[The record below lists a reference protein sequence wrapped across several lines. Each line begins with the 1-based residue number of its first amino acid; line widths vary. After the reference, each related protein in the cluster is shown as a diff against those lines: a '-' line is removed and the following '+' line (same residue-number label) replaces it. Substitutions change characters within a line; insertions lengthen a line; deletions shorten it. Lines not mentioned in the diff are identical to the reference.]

1 MNINKEFECD
11 VLIVG
16 GGIAGLIA
24 AERSLKTFK
33 KVCIIDSSKICSGAS
48 YFPLKA
54 TLGIQV
60 TKNKNDYDKYYED
73 ISNMGKN
80 VENPELIKTYIK
92 NIKNNIHLLKRI
104 GFKPWLRKD
113 ERPACFAKH
122 SRNIYLINDWN
133 GARKR
138 ANKIFRKNKR
148 LKIFER
154 STLLRII
161 KRDDKVVGA
170 VFQND
175 DKFFFIKSKVII
187 LASGGVAGNYKHSL
201 YPKNINGACHTIAL
215 DAGAVLQNMEFIQF
229 IPAYLKPKY
238 NVLFGEHTLKY
249 CTGIYDIND
258 KLIFDGINNDE
269 NKRLFEERSSYAP
282 FSYDFESSIIDLKIS
297 SIEKNI
303 GVKLKYS
310 EDLYK
315 NEEEF
320 YRVYLNWLKNDIGI
334 DLLKDEAVI
343 THFAH
348 SCNGGIKIDING
360 FTGIK
365 GLYAAGECSS
375 AIEGA
380 NRLGGN
386 SVGGA
391 LVFAD
396 NAVKHALKYTKENK
410 FYDND
415 IKIKDIEK
423 EFNDWI
429 NEISKDDNKN
439 NMNKNEVLKNIRE
452 LASENLSVIRSR
464 EKIENFFKE
473 IEDIRSNY
481 SIKENI
487 ERGSIEIY
495 LIIENMKMTAL
506 SILER
511 EESRGAHY
519 REDFQY
525 SSDKIY
531 KLQISRENNKTIIN
545 RQYI

>member
-1 MNINKEFECD
+1 MP
-11 VLIVG
+11 
-16 GGIAGLIA
+16 GLFFRIW
-24 AERSLKTFK
+24 SLF
-33 KVCIIDSSKICSGAS
+33 
-48 YFPLKA
+48 
-54 TLGIQV
+54 
-60 TKNKNDYDKYYED
+60 
-73 ISNMGKN
+73 
-80 VENPELIKTYIK
+80 
-92 NIKNNIHLLKRI
+92 
-104 GFKPWLRKD
+104 
-113 ERPACFAKH
+113 
-122 SRNIYLINDWN
+122 
-133 GARKR
+133 
-138 ANKIFRKNKR
+138 
-148 LKIFER
+148 
-154 STLLRII
+154 
-161 KRDDKVVGA
+161 
-170 VFQND
+170 
-175 DKFFFIKSKVII
+175 
-187 LASGGVAGNYKHSL
+187 SL
-201 YPKNINGACHTIAL
+201 YRHIS
-215 DAGAVLQNMEFIQF
+215 
-229 IPAYLKPKY
+229 KPKY

-410 FYDND
+410 FYVND

-481 SIKENI
+481 SIKRKILKE
-487 ERGSIEIY
+487 
-495 LIIENMKMTAL
+495 AL
-506 SILER
+506 
-511 EESRGAHY
+511 
-519 REDFQY
+519 
-525 SSDKIY
+525 
-531 KLQISRENNKTIIN
+531 
-545 RQYI
+545 